1 QPSATS
7 CSQRLSIISRS
18 NLWFLSIGSYLLGF
32 RLLDLWFLVSS
43 HYRLATVSAP
53 CTSSS
58 VLLLVCRTTLFWV
71 VIGYSSVAKLF
82 PMHLLSSPRALF
94 SRGSRG
100 QVYFHQLEWILHA
113 KPLLQVS
120 WPHRTQMA
128 LPWTSMIKPLCAT
141 LSKPRHR
148 PLDVVVL
155 AMSHCLHAI
164 PHACLPL

>member
-1 QPSATS
+1 MSLSATFGNIP
-7 CSQRLSIISRS
+7 LST
-18 NLWFLSIGSYLLGF
+18 NLWCLSIGSYLLEF
-32 RLLDLWFLVSS
+32 RLLDLWSLECS
-43 HYRLATVSAP
+43 HYCLATVSAP

-58 VLLLVCRTTLFWV
+58 VLLLVCPTTLFWV

-82 PMHLLSSPRALF
+82 SMHLLSSPRVLF

-100 QVYFHQLEWILHA
+100 QVYFYQLEWILHA

-120 WPHRTQMA
+120 RPHRTQMA

-141 LSKPRHR
+141 LWKPRHW

-155 AMSHCLHAI
+155 ARFTAVHLR
-164 PHACLPL
+164 PDR